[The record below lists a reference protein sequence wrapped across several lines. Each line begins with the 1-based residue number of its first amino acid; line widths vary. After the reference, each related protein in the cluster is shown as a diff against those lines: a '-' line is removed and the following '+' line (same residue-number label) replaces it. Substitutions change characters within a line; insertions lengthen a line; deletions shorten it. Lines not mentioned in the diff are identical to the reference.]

1 MPDALPLSPPA
12 QPHRS
17 PDDTAA
23 QLQAAYA
30 PAGGPAAIFSRKVA
44 DYVASRPDYPAALFA
59 CLDAAAPAGPPG
71 QPAPLWLDVGAG
83 TGLLT
88 RGLLALGRP
97 VLAVE
102 PSDEM
107 RAAADQALGALP
119 GYRSAAGRAE
129 ALPVPDACAGMITA
143 AQAFH
148 WFDIPKARAEC
159 QRVLAPGGQVA
170 LIWNDRVPGDP
181 LHQALDE
188 VFARHGGAQR
198 GALVAHEE
206 RLHVG
211 AFYGTA
217 AVQVQHWPHAHPLS
231 EDGLARLVFS
241 RSYMP
246 AADSPAGQQARAEL
260 REIFRALAAGQ
271 PEVVVRYTTVLYLG
285 RPA

>member
-1 MPDALPLSPPA
+1 M
-12 QPHRS
+12 
-17 PDDTAA
+17 
-23 QLQAAYA
+23 
-30 PAGGPAAIFSRKVA
+30 
-44 DYVASRPDYPAALFA
+44 
-59 CLDAAAPAGPPG
+59 
-71 QPAPLWLDVGAG
+71 
-83 TGLLT
+83 
-88 RGLLALGRP
+88 
-97 VLAVE
+97 E
-102 PSDEM
+102 PSAAM
-107 RAAADQALGALP
+107 RAAADQALGGQP
-119 GYRSAAGRAE
+119 GYRSAEGRAE

-148 WFDIPKARAEC
+148 WFDIPRARAEC

-217 AVQVQHWPHAHPLS
+217 PVQVHQWPHAHRLT

-246 AADSPAGQQARAEL
+246 APDSAKGQQARAEL
-260 REIFRALAAGQ
+260 GEVFRALSSGQ